1 MDTKD
6 RGFAHMSPE
15 RRREIAR
22 MGGLAAQASGKAH
35 KWKAGEEAKSAGSK
49 GGSSLKR
56 TRRLSAPWLH
66 SGSS

>member
-1 MDTKD
+1 MAMKD

-15 RRREIAR
+15 RRSEIAR

-35 KWKAGEEAKSAGSK
+35 KWTSEEAKAVGAK
-49 GGSSLKR
+49 GGRSPKR
-56 TRRLSAPWLH
+56 TRRLSAPWLG